1 MENKKNRLGN
11 LYLFFVFIIMY
22 LPLAYLIFYS
32 FNSGGNMNVFES
44 FTLKYYKK
52 VFEDERLINIV
63 INTLII
69 GLLSSLI
76 ATIIGTLGAISIYY
90 MRDKKL
96 KKKVLSLNSVLM
108 VLPDV
113 MMGASFL
120 FLFSFLLKIP
130 MGFFSVLLSHIA
142 FSIPIVVLMVLPRL
156 YALNSDM
163 IKAAEDLG
171 ANDMTILNKIILPNI
186 SSGIFAGFF
195 MASLVSSFQGLLMDT
210 NSINIHWEKEREL
223 TKGSSK
229 NIGYFLIEGFV
240 LLIVGVVSYLI
251 YKFTNIY
258 IGFLFVILVII
269 GAIIFLYRKVLQKYE
284 RGFFDI

>member
-1 MENKKNRLGN
+1 MENKKNKIRN

-22 LPLAYLIFYS
+22 LPLAFLIFYS

-44 FTLKYYKK
+44 FTLDYYKK
-52 VFEDERLINIV
+52 VFNDERLINIV

-90 MRDKKL
+90 MRDKKF

-120 FLFSFLLKIP
+120 ILFSFLLKIP
-130 MGFFSVLLSHIA
+130 MGFFSVLLAHIA

-163 IKAAEDLG
+163 MKAAEDLG
-171 ANDMTILNKIILPNI
+171 ANDITILNKIILPNI
-186 SSGIFAGFF
+186 ASGIFAGFF
-195 MASLVSSFQGLLMDT
+195 MALTYSLDDFAVTFFVTGSGFSTLSVEIYSRVRTGISLEINALSSLIFILSL
-210 NSINIHWEKEREL
+210 IL
-223 TKGSSK
+223 A
-229 NIGYFLIEGFV
+229 IGY
-240 LLIVGVVSYLI
+240 Y
-251 YKFTNIY
+251 
-258 IGFLFVILVII
+258 VIQSREEKRRARWTRFIN
-269 GAIIFLYRKVLQKYE
+269 FS
-284 RGFFDI
+284 